1 MSAALPLDELSDLL
15 NRSPDLVRRVL
26 SAEGGAAAD
35 ILADA
40 AEASGVQVDRALLAG
55 YFSWSAQSGAG
66 ALSDRQLDEVAGGGA
81 SPVTLMLAVPDDG
94 QLRNI
99 CGGGAAA

>member
-15 NRSPDLVRRVL
+15 NRSSDLVRRVL

-40 AEASGVQVDRALLAG
+40 AEASGVRVDRASLAG
-55 YFSWSAQSGAG
+55 YFSWSAQAG
-66 ALSDRQLDEVAGGGA
+66 AAQAGGDAPSDRQLDDVAG
-81 SPVTLMLAVPDDG
+81 
-94 QLRNI
+94 R
-99 CGGGAAA
+99 GGGAA